1 MSPGR
6 SNTSGLLGW
15 RLQAA
20 RETAFVGREEE
31 LAVFKAALYGG
42 GCSVLYVHGPG
53 GIGKSALL
61 RRFAREA
68 AVAGRPVSMVDGCT
82 VDGCT
87 VDGCTVDGCTV
98 EAGLVPDEAD
108 AVLLID
114 HFERI
119 KDLEGWLRERFL
131 PRMPMG
137 ALVVIAGRN
146 PPDMR
151 WQADPGW
158 AGALQVLPLRELR
171 AADAQALM
179 DSCGVPADSRGP
191 LLAFAGGHPLA
202 LLLGAAVA
210 VKDGGAG
217 RRWTPNQDVVATLL
231 DQLVGQVPSA
241 AHRQALEIC
250 AHAYTTTEDLL
261 RAALP
266 QDDAGALFGWLRRLP
281 FVEPSSRGLFPHDV
295 VREVLEA
302 DLRWRDPEGYAVMHD
317 RIHAQLAE
325 RVRTASDG
333 EVPGAVAALLY
344 VHRGDGAPA
353 GFHGRHGESGFLEEV
368 VREGDV
374 GTLLRVATPG
384 EGTPGEGAKEEGAA
398 AAACAAF
405 WAERQPE
412 AFRLYRRAGT
422 GEPVAFSAWLRLA
435 QLDEEEL
442 TADPVVA
449 AAWAH
454 ARATTPLR
462 AGEHL
467 AVGRVWALPRYRG
480 NAPVMDLIRWRMVG
494 NCVRSERLAWSYIAI
509 RHPDQAWVDQLRRHY
524 GMRELSA
531 RPRLGDDAYTLFVHD
546 WRAEPARA
554 WLERLNQGPA
564 GGPGA
569 ATAGLAVLSQ
579 AEFAEAVR
587 KALRQL
593 PRLDALAASP
603 LTRTRL
609 VAERA
614 GQNPA
619 TALGELL
626 RQAIDD
632 LGEDPRSVKS
642 HRALSV
648 TFLRGTP
655 TQELAAQRLDLPF
668 TTYRRHLAAGIER
681 VCADLWHRELY
692 GAPAYRSA

>member
-1 MSPGR
+1 MSPGS
-6 SNTSGLLGW
+6 SNASGLLGW
-15 RLQAA
+15 RLHAA
-20 RETAFVGREEE
+20 RETAFVGRQEE

-42 GCSVLYVHGPG
+42 GCSVVYVHGPG

-68 AVAGRPVSMVDGCT
+68 AVDGRPVSMVDGRA
-82 VDGCT
+82 VEPSEAG
-87 VDGCTVDGCTV
+87 V
-98 EAGLVPDEAD
+98 EAGLVLGEAD

-119 KDLEGWLRERFL
+119 QDLEGWLRERFL
-131 PRMPMG
+131 PRLPLG

-158 AGALQVLPLRELR
+158 AAALEVLPLRDLR
-171 AADAQALM
+171 AADAQALL
-179 DSCGVPADSRGP
+179 DACGVPADSRGP

-217 RRWTPNQDVVATLL
+217 SRWTPNQDVVATLL

-281 FVEPSSRGLFPHDV
+281 FVESSSRGLFPHDV

-317 RIHAQLAE
+317 RIHAQLAQ

-333 EVPGAVAALLY
+333 EVPGAVAGLLFL
-344 VHRGDGAPA
+344 HRGDGAPA
-353 GFHGRHGESGFLEEV
+353 GFHGRPDEGDFQEEV
-368 VREGDV
+368 VRQEDV
-374 GTLLRVATPG
+374 GTLLRVATAA
-384 EGTPGEGAKEEGAA
+384 EGTPGEGAA

-412 AFRLYRRAGT
+412 AFRLYRRTET

-442 TADPVVA
+442 SADPVVA

-467 AVGRVWALPRYRG
+467 AVGRVWALPPYRG
-480 NAPVMDLIRWRMVG
+480 NSPVMELIRWRMIG
-494 NCVRSERLAWSYIAI
+494 NCVRSERMAWSYIAI
-509 RHPDQAWVDQLRRHY
+509 RHPDQAWVEQLRRHY
-524 GMRELSA
+524 GMRDLTA
-531 RPRLGDDAYTLFVHD
+531 RPRLGDDTYTLFVHD

-569 ATAGLAVLSQ
+569 PTAGLAVLSQ
-579 AEFAEAVR
+579 AEFAGAVR

-619 TALGELL
+619 TALGDLL

-632 LGEDPRSVKS
+632 LREDPRSVKS

-668 TTYRRHLAAGIER
+668 TTYRRHLTAGIER
-681 VCADLWHRELY
+681 LCADLWHRELY
-692 GAPAYRSA
+692 GAPAYRST

>member
-1 MSPGR
+1 M
-6 SNTSGLLGW
+6 LGW

-20 RETAFVGREEE
+20 REMAFVGREEE
-31 LAVFKAALYGG
+31 LAVFNAALYGGG

-61 RRFAREA
+61 RRFAHEA
-68 AVAGRPVSMVDGCT
+68 EVAGRPASMVDGRML
-82 VDGCT
+82 DPAAS
-87 VDGCTVDGCTV
+87 
-98 EAGLVPDEAD
+98 EAGLVLRDAD
-108 AVLLID
+108 TVLLID
-114 HFERI
+114 DFEHI
-119 KDLEGWLRERFL
+119 QGLEGWLRERFL

-158 AGALQVLPLRELR
+158 AGALEVLPLRDLR
-171 AADAQALM
+171 AEDAQALM
-179 DSCGVPADSRGP
+179 DSSGVPAELREP

-217 RRWTPNQDVVATLL
+217 RRWMPDQDVVATLL
-231 DQLVGQVPSA
+231 DQLVGELPSA
-241 AHRQALEIC
+241 AHRHALEIC

-266 QDDAGALFGWLRRLP
+266 EDAGRLFRWLRRLP
-281 FVEPSSRGLFPHDV
+281 FVESSSRGLFPHDV
-295 VREVLEA
+295 VRELLEA
-302 DLRWRDPEGYAVMHD
+302 DLRWRDPEGYSAMHD

-325 RVRTASDG
+325 RVRTANDVD
-333 EVPGAVAALLY
+333 VPGAVAALLY
-344 VHRGDGAPA
+344 LHRDSGAPA
-353 GFHGRHGESGFLEEV
+353 DFRGRHDEFQEAALREE
-368 VREGDV
+368 DV
-374 GTLLRVATPG
+374 GRLLRVAA
-384 EGTPGEGAKEEGAA
+384 EGAG
-398 AAACAAF
+398 CAAF

-412 AFRLYRRAGT
+412 AFRLYRRTET
-422 GEPVAFSAWLRLA
+422 GEPVAFSAWLRLTE
-435 QLDEEEL
+435 LDEAEL
-442 TADPVVA
+442 TADPIVA
-449 AAWAH
+449 RAWAH

-467 AVGRVWALPRYRG
+467 AVSRLWVLPPYRG
-480 NAPVMDLIRWRMVG
+480 NSPVMDLIQWRVIG
-494 NCVRSERLAWSYIAI
+494 NCLRSERMAWSYIEI
-509 RHPDQAWVDQLRRHY
+509 PHPKHLRRQY
-524 GMRELSA
+524 GMRDISEQ
-531 RPRLGDDAYTLFVHD
+531 PQPGDDTYGLFVHD
-546 WRAEPARA
+546 WRAVSPQA
-554 WLERLNQGPA
+554 WLERMNQPLHAGP
-564 GGPGA
+564 A
-569 ATAGLAVLSQ
+569 ATAELAVLSQ

-593 PRLDALAASP
+593 SRLDALAASP
-603 LTRTRL
+603 LARTRL
-609 VAERA
+609 IAERA

-619 TALGELL
+619 TALGDLL

-632 LGEDPRSVKS
+632 LSEDPRSVKF

-655 TQELAAQRLDLPF
+655 TQELAAERLGLPF
-668 TTYRRHLAAGIER
+668 TTYRRHLTAGIER

-692 GAPAYRSA
+692 GIGAPAYRST